1 MTRKDYNMI
10 AAALNE
16 VYRRTVSNSDRMT
29 EITASAMVHTVANK
43 LDAENPNFQRQ
54 RFLDACMK

>member
-10 AAALNE
+10 AAAMNE
-16 VYRRTVSNSDRMT
+16 VYSRAANNPGRMA
-29 EITASAMVHTVANK
+29 EVAASAMVHTVANR